1 MKIQEKNWILMTGCS
16 RGIGR
21 SLALE
26 LQERGFLVCGL
37 IRPGNLEKAK
47 HHLGQVLDWDLGLP
61 WEANP
66 STALRDFVLKNR
78 VVGFIHAAGLLGP
91 MTQTPEPEKSEEWR
105 SWWAEYFS
113 TLRVN
118 HTAAV
123 EIMHAVQAQLKN
135 WECELGERS
144 PFIMHLSSGAAVK
157 PYAGWDAYCS
167 SKAAMLMEF
176 KCLAA
181 RISSEQTTIL
191 SVAPGTVM
199 TDMMQKVL
207 SANPSEFPALPKFK
221 ALEQS
226 GGLLPPEVPAKQI
239 CDWLIASSQQE
250 IKQWHGELY
259 DVRSSNSLTK

>member
-1 MKIQEKNWILMTGCS
+1 MKIPERNWILMTGAS

-21 SLALE
+21 SLALH

-37 IRPGNLEKAK
+37 IRPGHLEKAK
-47 HHLGQVLDWDLGLP
+47 HHLDEALGWDLDLAWG
-61 WEANP
+61 ANP
-66 STALRDFVLKNR
+66 SKALRDFVLKHK
-78 VVGFIHAAGLLGP
+78 VVGFIHSAGLLGP
-91 MTQTPEPEKSEEWR
+91 LTQVPDSENSEEWR

-113 TLRVN
+113 ALRVN
-118 HTAAV
+118 HTAGLELV
-123 EIMHAVQAQLKN
+123 HAVRAKLKN

-144 PFIMHLSSGAAVK
+144 PFIMHLSSGAAIK
-157 PYAGWDAYCS
+157 PYAGWDVYCS
-167 SKAAMLMEF
+167 SKAAILMEF

-181 RISSEQTTIL
+181 RISSDQTTIL

-199 TDMMQKVL
+199 TDMMEKLL

-239 CDWLIASSQQE
+239 CEWLIAQSQQE

-259 DVRSSNSLTK
+259 DVRRSSSLTK